1 MLSCA
6 WRQRWIVIPSTF
18 FLYCLIEHIWTW
30 NCGWLRANLLANS
43 NIYQKNKE
51 RKGWKFYIITY
62 MHGYL
67 RNSGVDLYLSRTWSL
82 TDINI
87 SAGCVCV
94 CACAFSHVQLFAT
107 PWTVTCQASLS
118 MGFPRQ
124 EYWNGLLFPTPGNL
138 SNPGIKPVSL
148 CLLHWQVVLYHQ
160 GQLIVIAL
168 MLSSSVYWY
177 TCRKWFNSAKK
188 GSES

>member
-1 MLSCA
+1 MLACA

-94 CACAFSHVQLFAT
+94 CVQSCPTLCNPMDCNPPGFSVHGISQARILEWVAISYARESSQ
-107 PWTVTCQASLS
+107 PRDQTCVSVPPALAGGSLPP
-118 MGFPRQ
+118 G
-124 EYWNGLLFPTPGNL
+124 PTDCHCIDAVL
-138 SNPGIKPVSL
+138 L
-148 CLLHWQVVLYHQ
+148 CLLIYL
-160 GQLIVIAL
+160 
-168 MLSSSVYWY
+168 
-177 TCRKWFNSAKK
+177 
-188 GSES
+188 